1 MVAATY
7 ASNKESSRMPEL
19 SDKVVLITGA
29 AGSLGQACAQ
39 AFARAGGAKQA
50 LVDRSTGRLD
60 KLGLAS
66 AEVLL
71 VEGIDLANAA
81 HAAKAVAAVLTRFG
95 RVDVLVNTVGGFAGG
110 KKVHE
115 DGLDTWEHMQR
126 INLHTAL
133 NACRAVVPHMLTQ
146 GSGRIVNV
154 AARAALAGVA
164 GLGAYGASKSAVI
177 YLTQTLAAELK
188 DQGINVN
195 CVLPGTID
203 TPQNRRDMP
212 QADFAKWVVPA
223 AIADAIVF
231 LASDAARAVTG
242 AALPVYGRS

>member
-1 MVAATY
+1 MGEFAG
-7 ASNKESSRMPEL
+7 
-19 SDKVVLITGA
+19 KVVVITGA
-29 AGSLGQACAQ
+29 AGNLGQACAQ
-39 AFARAGGAKQA
+39 AFARAGAKQA
-50 LVDRSTGRLD
+50 LVDRSTGRLN
-60 KLGLAS
+60 KLGPAS
-66 AEVLL
+66 VEVLL
-71 VEGIDLANAA
+71 VEGVDLAEAA
-81 HAAKAVAAVLTRFG
+81 HAAKAAEAVLARFG

-115 DGLDTWEHMQR
+115 DGLDTWERMQR

-133 NACRAVVPHMLTQ
+133 NACRAVVPHMLKQ
-146 GSGRIVNV
+146 GGGRIVNV

-203 TPQNRRDMP
+203 TPQNRHDMP
-212 QADFAKWVVPA
+212 QADFAKWVAPA
-223 AIADAIVF
+223 AIADAILF

>member
-1 MVAATY
+1 MGD
-7 ASNKESSRMPEL
+7 L
-19 SDKVVLITGA
+19 SGKVVVITGA
-29 AGSLGQACAQ
+29 AGNLGKACAQ
-39 AFARAGGAKQA
+39 AFAQAGAKRA
-50 LVDRSTGRLD
+50 LVDRSTGRLAP
-60 KLGLAS
+60 LYPAS

-71 VEGIDLANAA
+71 VEGIDLAEAA
-81 HAAKAVAAVLTRFG
+81 HAAKAVETAFARFG

-115 DGLDTWEHMQR
+115 DSLDIWERMQR
-126 INLHTAL
+126 INLRTTL
-133 NACRAVVPHMLTQ
+133 NACRATVPHMLKH
-146 GSGRIVNV
+146 GGGRIVNV

-203 TPQNRRDMP
+203 TPSNRRDMP
-212 QADFAKWVVPA
+212 QADFGKWVAPA

-231 LASDAARAVTG
+231 LASDSARAVTG

>member
-1 MVAATY
+1 MGEFT
-7 ASNKESSRMPEL
+7 
-19 SDKVVLITGA
+19 DKVVVITGA
-29 AGSLGQACAQ
+29 VGNLGQACAQ
-39 AFARAGGAKQA
+39 AFAQAGAKCA
-50 LVDRSTGRLD
+50 LVDRSSGRLAPAFP
-60 KLGLAS
+60 AS
-66 AEVLL
+66 AGVML
-71 VEGIDLANAA
+71 VEGIDLADAA
-81 HAAKAVAAVLTRFG
+81 HADRAVQAVLARFG
-95 RVDVLVNTVGGFAGG
+95 RVDVWVNTVGGFAGG

-115 DGLDTWEHMQR
+115 DGLDTWERMQR
-126 INLHTAL
+126 INLLTTL
-133 NACRAVVPHMLTQ
+133 NACRAVVPPMLKQ
-146 GSGRIVNV
+146 GGGRIVNV
-154 AARAALAGVA
+154 GARAGLAGVA

-212 QADFAKWVVPA
+212 QADFAKWVAPA

-231 LASDAARAVTG
+231 LASDSARAVTG